1 MENSHDTERSSVRV
15 CLPVEMIAQ
24 INIDD
29 LITEYNLTCRG
40 GKLKQWSVIL
50 STVTQNY

>member
-29 LITEYNLTCRG
+29 LIMLVQSCRG
-40 GKLKQWSVIL
+40 VKLKQWSVIL